1 MILPVKANSTQT
13 DYSQSMACLF
23 RIWLPSNTDR
33 ILKMVNLRSS
43 PEHLGFFLSWMQFV
57 QSHPLCADYARLTYP
72 IGDNRSGPIVCDLP
86 K

>member
-1 MILPVKANSTQT
+1 
-13 DYSQSMACLF
+13 
-23 RIWLPSNTDR
+23 
-33 ILKMVNLRSS
+33 MVNLRSS